1 MVDLSI
7 IIINYNSKK
16 YIKNCLKS
24 CINQKTK
31 FSYEIILI
39 DDASTDKSLEE
50 VIKFKSKSIKIFKN
64 KKNMGIEKTSNLG
77 LKKAKGKYVCR
88 VDSDDLIQPNFIETM
103 IKSFKA
109 KYSFL
114 YSNYN
119 VINSSGKII
128 SKKKIPEFNK
138 IEILF
143 RGDFLATGTV
153 YKKSILKKNNY
164 YNTKTKN
171 CGLENF
177 ELILNLIIKNRN
189 LGYRVNKF
197 LFSLRKHTKNM
208 SKIKKKSIISYGN
221 KIMKK
226 MKLGYY
232 STNLNNPNFI

>member
-88 VDSDDLIQPNFIETM
+88 VDSDDLIQPNFVETM

-109 KYSFL
+109 KYF
-114 YSNYN
+114 
-119 VINSSGKII
+119 KAP
-128 SKKKIPEFNK
+128 K
-138 IEILF
+138 
-143 RGDFLATGTV
+143 
-153 YKKSILKKNNY
+153 
-164 YNTKTKN
+164 
-171 CGLENF
+171 
-177 ELILNLIIKNRN
+177 
-189 LGYRVNKF
+189 
-197 LFSLRKHTKNM
+197 
-208 SKIKKKSIISYGN
+208 
-221 KIMKK
+221 
-226 MKLGYY
+226 
-232 STNLNNPNFI
+232 